1 LFAGFAVIAVLAIH
15 ADIGDVSFGGAP
27 MAERKWF
34 TLVPFHAAEG
44 MTMKDAAKT
53 AGKSERTVRNW
64 CTVHGIGRRVADGTW
79 VISKVALQMLLD
91 GDMDSLISY
100 RDHGVR
106 ASYEP
111 VAGYFHRFGL
121 GYLLDLGEFAI

>member
-1 LFAGFAVIAVLAIH
+1 
-15 ADIGDVSFGGAP
+15 
-27 MAERKWF
+27 MAEKKWF
-34 TLVPFHAAEG
+34 TLVPFNAAEG
-44 MTMKDAAKT
+44 LSIKDAAIT
-53 AGKSERTVRNW
+53 AGKSERTVRLW
-64 CTVHGIGRRVADGTW
+64 CERHGIGRRVAGGTW

-91 GDMDSLISY
+91 GDTDSLISY

-121 GYLLDLGEFAI
+121 GYLLDLGEFAV